1 MTKFNKPSLLKCPFC
16 RSDGI
21 YSYKRYEGTGASG
34 MEPPAVFAG
43 CKNNCASFS
52 GGYIQD
58 WTYEKEWTEK
68 NKEVHILAA
77 SRWNKRV

>member
-1 MTKFNKPSLLKCPFC
+1 MSKFNNPFLLNYPFC
-16 RSDGI
+16 GSEGV

-43 CKNNCASFS
+43 CKNNYASFS
-52 GGYIQD
+52 GGYTQD

-68 NKEVHILAA
+68 NNEAHLLAA
-77 SRWNKRV
+77 SKWNKRA